1 MQMYLHRLFLLTSRK
16 WITFVQNQFNELAM
30 TNKKKNEIE
39 QGRMTVQDAVSA
51 YGSSQ
56 HDVIGNEDRIP
67 EGYVSFER
75 FGEIFHQ
82 TLDECYEKL
91 HAHRQ

>member
-1 MQMYLHRLFLLTSRK
+1 
-16 WITFVQNQFNELAM
+16 M

-39 QGRMTVQDAVSA
+39 QSRMTVQDAVSA
-51 YGSSQ
+51 YGTTQ
-56 HDVIGNEDRIP
+56 RDVFGNEDRIP
-67 EGYVSFER
+67 EGYVSLER

-91 HAHRQ
+91 HANRQ